1 MTPNQKPKNNQAANL
16 SSPPAGERTKV
27 RGRTSTTNKTKAQAR
42 RLRKQPTPSESKLW
56 KLLRDRRL
64 VDFKFRRQY
73 SCGSYILDFY
83 CAKAKLAI
91 ELDGGGHGLPRQRS
105 KDEQR
110 DQFLASREIKV
121 LRFWN
126 HKLHDE
132 MESVLFEIW
141 YALMKRTGR
150 TDELANYKTKPS
162 PSSGLRPPSPMR
174 ERNGNGARRR

>member
-56 KLLRDRRL
+56 KLLRDRRF
-64 VDFKFRRQY
+64 VDFKFRRQHPIGTY
-73 SCGSYILDFY
+73 VLDFF
-83 CAKAKLAI
+83 CPKAKLAI
-91 ELDGGGHGLPRQRS
+91 ELDGGGHGFPVQQQQD
-105 KDEQR
+105 KKR
-110 DQFLASREIKV
+110 DQFFQSRGIKV

-132 MESVLFEIW
+132 MEAVRFEIW
-141 YALMKRTGR
+141 HALMERTGR
-150 TDELANYKTKPS
+150 TAETANYKAKPS

-174 ERNGNGARRR
+174 EKEW